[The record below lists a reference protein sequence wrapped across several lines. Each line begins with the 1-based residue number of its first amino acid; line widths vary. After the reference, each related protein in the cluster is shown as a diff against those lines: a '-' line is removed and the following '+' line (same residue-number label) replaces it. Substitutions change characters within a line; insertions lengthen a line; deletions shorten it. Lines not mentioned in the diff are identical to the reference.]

1 MPTQEDEVFAKIVVH
16 NKLLSQQKV
25 DACMKAVEKTAS
37 DGNNIPLSDVV
48 MHNKL
53 LSQEQVNAVSWP
65 VQYTMTKSR
74 DKVHVRIL
82 QEKKLATTGQIN
94 AAIETQQQF
103 FKQKKQSVSILDIL
117 VHKTILKREKSA
129 EIMREA
135 EKQAGTTA
143 GGPVSGDSRTAEKA
157 DIRVEKAGS
166 CKVAIREISLPTG
179 RKTCCLGVA
188 GALDADSFAG
198 LQRIIAEIVRK
209 PGDGGKYVILNLEGV
224 DYMSSSGVGVILS
237 ANKDI
242 STKGG
247 ALMLANVKDEVK
259 DIMALVGLD
268 SVLGFYTMDEALKQM
283 AKAK

>member
-1 MPTQEDEVFAKIVVH
+1 MPTQEDAVFAKIVVH
-16 NKLLSQQKV
+16 NKLLGQQEV
-25 DACMKAVEKTAS
+25 DTCMKMVEKAAA

-53 LSQEQVNAVSWP
+53 LSQEQVNAVSWA
-65 VQYTMTKSR
+65 VQYTLTKAH
-74 DKVHVRIL
+74 DKVNARVL

-94 AAIETQQQF
+94 GALEIQKQF

-117 VHKTILKREKSA
+117 VREGILKREKAA
-129 EIMREA
+129 EVMREA

-143 GGPVSGDSRTAEKA
+143 TGPVSGVGKSAERT
-157 DIRVEKAGS
+157 DVRVERSGS

-179 RKTCCLGVA
+179 RKICCLGIS

-198 LQRIIAEIVRK
+198 LQRIIGEIVQE
-209 PGDGGKYVILNLEGV
+209 PGDEGKYVILNLKDV

-259 DIMALVGLD
+259 NIMTLVGLD
-268 SVLGFYTMDEALKQM
+268 SVLGFYTMDEALKKM
-283 AKAK
+283 EKAK